1 MSTGFIGIISLEV
14 RLPGSATLKDR
25 RSALAKIRHGL
36 QERYGAAVAEVGSL
50 DTPSHAQMT
59 AALVQQT
66 AQACDQRVAE
76 LERWLEERDVDVTV
90 TQIRTITPEDL
101 A

>member
-1 MSTGFIGIISLEV
+1 L
-14 RLPGSATLKDR
+14 
-25 RSALAKIRHGL
+25 
-36 QERYGAAVAEVGSL
+36 
-50 DTPSHAQMT
+50 T

-76 LERWLEERDVDVTV
+76 LERWLLEREVDVTV

>member
-1 MSTGFIGIISLEV
+1 MSTGFIGIISLDV

-50 DTPSHAQMT
+50 DTPSHAQLT

-66 AQACDQRVAE
+66 SQACDQRVAE
-76 LERWLEERDVDVTV
+76 LERWLLEREVDVTV
-90 TQIRTITPEDL
+90 TQVRTITPEDL